1 MMIRTTTLMTIALL
15 CAASIPATAQTDLRR
30 TVTVRGTGVVS
41 TAPDQVRLSMQVMTR
56 SSSASA
62 AMSEASGR
70 TNEVLL
76 KLQAHGVE
84 VKDIQTRRISVN
96 PEYDRE
102 KRTSPPTISGY
113 VAQSEF
119 SALFRG
125 DAIEQLGKFLDKA
138 VAAGVTNI
146 GGMSY
151 ETSERP
157 ALEQRA
163 LGEAAKDARMRA
175 EKLAAQLG
183 ARIGQVLSIT
193 ESGLSAPGPRMDVMA
208 MGMSESGSPVMTG
221 EMDVVARVEV
231 TFELVANQQ

>member
-1 MMIRTTTLMTIALL
+1 MKIQPLAFITIAAL
-15 CAASIPATAQTDLRR
+15 CAASVQANAQEDFRR
-30 TVTVRGTGVVS
+30 TVTVRGTGTVTVR
-41 TAPDQVRLSMQVMTR
+41 PDQVRLWMQVMTR
-56 SSSASA
+56 GSSASS

-76 KLQAHGVE
+76 QLQAHGVE
-84 VKDIQTRRISVN
+84 EKDVQTKRVSVS

-119 SALFRG
+119 SALFRQE
-125 DAIEQLGKFLDKA
+125 AIDRLGRFLDKA

-146 GGMSY
+146 GGMNY
-151 ETSERP
+151 ETSERS

-163 LGEAAKDARMRA
+163 LGEAAKDARIRA

-183 ARIGQVLSIT
+183 AKVGQVLSVA
-193 ESGLSAPGPRMDVMA
+193 ESGLGSPGPRAEAMA
-208 MGMSESGSPVMTG
+208 MSDSGSPVMMG

-231 TFELVANQQ
+231 VFELVPDQN